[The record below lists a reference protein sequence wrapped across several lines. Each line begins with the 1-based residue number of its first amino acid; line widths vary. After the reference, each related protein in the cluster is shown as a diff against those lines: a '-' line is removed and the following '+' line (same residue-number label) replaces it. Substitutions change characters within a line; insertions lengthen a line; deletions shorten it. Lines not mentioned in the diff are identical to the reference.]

1 MIQSIAPPKRAS
13 RPAASNTEP
22 RPLNKPTQLDDDV
35 AEDLVQ
41 CFKLFADETRLR
53 ILHYLM
59 QQKEMHVRA
68 LCTLLEQSQ
77 PAVSHHLAL
86 LRVAGFIDSRRDGK
100 HNYYHL
106 APKRFHELLHKLFS
120 ADSTEGSLQ
129 IFENYVLRWPVNA
142 DGGPARGRIATVA
155 LSIGGVYFAK
165 WRLIGGQWRVESE
178 TYVPDYCRGGPYCLS
193 VP

>member
-1 MIQSIAPPKRAS
+1 M
-13 RPAASNTEP
+13 
-22 RPLNKPTQLDDDV
+22 NKLTQLDDDV

-41 CFKLFADETRLR
+41 CFKLFADKTRLR

-68 LCTLLEQSQ
+68 LCTALEQSQ

-106 APKRFHELLHKLFS
+106 APKRFHELLRQLFGSKS
-120 ADSTEGSLQ
+120 AEGSLQ
-129 IFENYVLRWPVNA
+129 VFENYVL
-142 DGGPARGRIATVA
+142 T
-155 LSIGGVYFAK
+155 YAK
-165 WRLIGGQWRVESE
+165 I
-178 TYVPDYCRGGPYCLS
+178 TK
-193 VP
+193 

>member
-1 MIQSIAPPKRAS
+1 M
-13 RPAASNTEP
+13 
-22 RPLNKPTQLDDDV
+22 NKPTQLDDDV

-106 APKRFHELLHKLFS
+106 APKRFHELLRKLFN

-129 IFENYVLRWPVNA
+129 IFEDYVLSY
-142 DGGPARGRIATVA
+142 TKT
-155 LSIGGVYFAK
+155 AK
-165 WRLIGGQWRVESE
+165 
-178 TYVPDYCRGGPYCLS
+178 
-193 VP
+193 

>member
-1 MIQSIAPPKRAS
+1 M
-13 RPAASNTEP
+13 
-22 RPLNKPTQLDDDV
+22 NKPTQLDDEV

-68 LCTLLEQSQ
+68 LCILLEQSQ

-106 APKRFHELLHKLFS
+106 APKRFHDLLRKLFS
-120 ADSTEGSLQ
+120 SDSVEGSLQ
-129 IFENYVLRWPVNA
+129 VFENYVLSYTKA
-142 DGGPARGRIATVA
+142 
-155 LSIGGVYFAK
+155 AK
-165 WRLIGGQWRVESE
+165 
-178 TYVPDYCRGGPYCLS
+178 
-193 VP
+193 

>member
-1 MIQSIAPPKRAS
+1 MIQSIAQPKRAS
-13 RPAASNTEP
+13 RLAASNSEP
-22 RPLNKPTQLDDDV
+22 RPLNKSTQLDDDV

-100 HNYYHL
+100 
-106 APKRFHELLHKLFS
+106 LFS

-129 IFENYVLRWPVNA
+129 IFENYVLSY
-142 DGGPARGRIATVA
+142 TKT
-155 LSIGGVYFAK
+155 AK
-165 WRLIGGQWRVESE
+165 
-178 TYVPDYCRGGPYCLS
+178 
-193 VP
+193 